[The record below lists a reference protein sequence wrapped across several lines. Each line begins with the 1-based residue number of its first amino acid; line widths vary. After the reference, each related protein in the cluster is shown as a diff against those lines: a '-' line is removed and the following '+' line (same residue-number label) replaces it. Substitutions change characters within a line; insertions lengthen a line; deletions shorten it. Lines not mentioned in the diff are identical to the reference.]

1 MCGLAE
7 QIKLLD
13 EHDFNKEKLIDVV
26 AFIVNGSYFCIS
38 KIKSKSLSRKL
49 SRFLHASSNTEK
61 LKSFKDRLFQIYLD
75 LALDGIIRILYRN
88 VSLPPSMGEDPKAV
102 GIEVARNEVVT
113 LLDLKDDSIRSVVL
127 YGLGGI
133 GKTTLATDV
142 VYFLRH
148 ELRAYKYCR
157 IIIENNCSEFHVK
170 KLQGQILKDLFSSS
184 IQLRDSK
191 EGEERLFELFR
202 EATSQP
208 VFLFIDN
215 VLCTDNILRES
226 VLGKLLP
233 KDLSC
238 LPNRSRIL
246 ITTRK
251 LDDTDMIEEGG
262 VKRCAYRVKSL
273 SDAASEELL
282 HRKASVSADI
292 VFDKSLDIHG
302 LVKICGGVPHVL
314 NVAGTKLRNMRKK
327 HGDVGAYQATIDFL
341 NQTLVIGEGNLTT
354 SVVDVVYNA
363 LGQDFQDA
371 FLDIAAFF
379 NKQGEQLV
387 GYIVG
392 EVALQAIK
400 EAALVKI
407 TEEGKVIVDDIVEAR
422 GRKLSEDD
430 RITDDSNLRR
440 VLGSERKKLEKL
452 KGIWPR
458 PDHDSSGF
466 QLEAEHLKLM
476 RGLRVLH
483 LSERSKLDGEGI
495 NTFKKLRL
503 LRMNGDFRMEHSN
516 LENLA
521 VLEAYFRNCDET
533 CLPDYFE
540 HLSSL
545 KMLSLTGSRLSCLPV
560 SFGQLTRLEELNISN
575 CKQLSTL
582 PDGFGQLNSLTYLD
596 MSGCSNLEMVS
607 ADFEQLSSVCSVDAS
622 YCPILDGKAMDKLV
636 EMKRLQVL
644 NIQESPMLVNRWREV
659 ENRHALIVQD
669 RESRLHE
676 HSLSRLFFHRESRF
690 LFVYGGSQLSEGSP
704 GPGQV
709 AFVLSMCDLSW
720 PSNKATLKLVKQ
732 KIKELASAG
741 IQIVYVRVT
750 PMLKQ
755 NMEDIHQSLVPLHLG
770 TPAWIASDEKWNILA
785 GYSIFK
791 SLSGPD
797 GPLQVSNLHTLIAC
811 ATVSV
816 KNYVNDIELT
826 YPLPDDIERL
836 KDLDGGLSRLFFP
849 IMQMMENVGQVREDS

>member
-1 MCGLAE
+1 MNDSDENNLSKLLDAENVGVEDLDTVIYFIKARLVAILPDKRGKNTPVAGTTSSSDRVKSWIKCGCSFLEQVLDSAQKISSKILTSENRKAVIDILNGIDKIHWIVVGLGALAYVLDQIDKDYSNWTECIQVLRYMCGLAE

-521 VLEAYFRNCDET
+521 VLEAYFRNCDE
-533 CLPDYFE
+533 
-540 HLSSL
+540 LSGYI
-545 KMLSLTGSRLSCLPV
+545 LSRISENFINLSRIEEVYLSNNSGSRPDSLY
-560 SFGQLTRLEELNISN
+560 QLKYLRSLDIVYFSELK
-575 CKQLSTL
+575 CFRA
-582 PDGFGQLNSLTYLD
+582 GLD
-596 MSGCSNLEMVS
+596 
-607 ADFEQLSSVCSVDAS
+607 
-622 YCPILDGKAMDKLV
+622 
-636 EMKRLQVL
+636 
-644 NIQESPMLVNRWREV
+644 
-659 ENRHALIVQD
+659 
-669 RESRLHE
+669 
-676 HSLSRLFFHRESRF
+676 
-690 LFVYGGSQLSEGSP
+690 
-704 GPGQV
+704 
-709 AFVLSMCDLSW
+709 
-720 PSNKATLKLVKQ
+720 LKLYYC
-732 KIKELASAG
+732 I
-741 IQIVYVRVT
+741 
-750 PMLKQ
+750 
-755 NMEDIHQSLVPLHLG
+755 D
-770 TPAWIASDEKWNILA
+770 
-785 GYSIFK
+785 
-791 SLSGPD
+791 
-797 GPLQVSNLHTLIAC
+797 
-811 ATVSV
+811 
-816 KNYVNDIELT
+816 
-826 YPLPDDIERL
+826 
-836 KDLDGGLSRLFFP
+836 
-849 IMQMMENVGQVREDS
+849 